1 MEQKG
6 HLIMARIGKIARLNS
21 DIRTQLNTRLA
32 DGADGNQILPWLN
45 SLPPVRETLARCF
58 GARPITKQNLS
69 NWRRGGYQDWLA
81 RKQDISCLVKVIRAC
96 SCNFSQKSDP
106 AKSDS
111 AGFSAT
117 PLQNS
122 SRPNDRH

>member
-1 MEQKG
+1 
-6 HLIMARIGKIARLNS
+6 MARIGKIARLGS
-21 DIRTQLNTRLA
+21 DIRNELNSRLA
-32 DGADGNQILPWLN
+32 DGADGKNILHWLN
-45 SLPPVRETLARCF
+45 SLPSVCETLARSF

-69 NWRRGGYQDWLA
+69 NWRRGGYQDWLV
-81 RKQDISCLVKVIRAC
+81 RKQDFSCLVKVIRAC
-96 SCNFSQKSDP
+96 SCNFSQESDP
-106 AKSDS
+106 GKPDS